1 MTKKNGVASSHPF
14 HSSFAAAEAAALL
27 TIDLAALRS
36 NYAALANRAAPA
48 ECGAVVKADAYGLGL
63 EPVAT
68 TLHKAGCQTFFVAT
82 LAEARELRAT
92 VPGATV
98 YVLDGLL
105 PETESLFAAEGLRPV
120 LNSLPE
126 IADWSAYCAGQGKT
140 LKAALHIDSGMNRL
154 GLSGDDIGILAR
166 DPALLSSFD
175 ISLVMSH
182 LACADAPDH
191 PKNRQQLKLFETLRK
206 LLPKATASLANSAGI
221 FHGPDYLF
229 DLVRPGIALYG
240 GEAVLDRPNPM
251 NPVIRLEGRI
261 AQIREAQ
268 AGETVGYGAGHH
280 LSRDTRIAT
289 VPVGYADGFIRLLGA
304 SDEHPG
310 LTAYIGDH
318 PAPLLGRVSMDL
330 ITIDV
335 TDIPSEHTLRGTFV
349 ELIGPHVTIDD
360 IATRAQTIGYEV
372 PTSLGRRY
380 HRVYKG
386 A

>member
-1 MTKKNGVASSHPF
+1 MTHNGAPSSHL
-14 HSSFAAAEAAALL
+14 STLNSAAAEATGVL

-36 NYAALANRAAPA
+36 NYAAMATRAAPA
-48 ECGAVVKADAYGLGL
+48 ECAAVVKADAYGLGL

-68 TLHKAGCQTFFVAT
+68 ALHKAGCQIFFVAT
-82 LAEARELRAT
+82 LTEARQVRAALRD
-92 VPGATV
+92 ATV

-105 PETESLFAAEGLRPV
+105 PDTEPLFAAERLRPV

-154 GLSGDDIGILAR
+154 GLSANDVAILAR
-166 DPALLSSFD
+166 DPAPLSSFD
-175 ISLVMSH
+175 ISLIMSH

-191 PKNRQQLKLFETLRK
+191 PKNRRQLELFETLRN
-206 LLPKATASLANSAGI
+206 LLPKASASLANSAGI
-221 FHGPDYLF
+221 FLGPDYHF

-251 NPVIRLEGRI
+251 NPVVRLEGRI
-261 AQIREAQ
+261 AQIRDVQ
-268 AGETVGYGAGHH
+268 SGETVGYGAGHH
-280 LSRDTRIAT
+280 LSRDTRLAT

-304 SDEHPG
+304 SDDHPG
-310 LTAYIGDH
+310 LTAYIGDY

-335 TDIPSEHTLRGTFV
+335 TDIPSEHTFRGTLV
-349 ELIGPHVTIDD
+349 ELIGSHNTVDD
-360 IATRAQTIGYEV
+360 IAGRAQTIGYEV
-372 PTSLGRRY
+372 LTSLGRRY